1 MITHYDYKLLY
12 HNIINKYQL
21 DKIKF
26 DNNIYDIGIDQ
37 FINNLYKYNKNYE
50 NDNLYKYKKNIDY
63 VVYINDRLVNFL
75 NENDIVI
82 DNILFYSK
90 LYRKIFIIVD
100 LYRCIN
106 IKNIDSDI
114 YSDIQKIS
122 ESNYMT
128 KKVLIKIFIDKYSS
142 NKDTINIII

>member
-1 MITHYDYKLLY
+1 MITQYDYKLLY

>member
-1 MITHYDYKLLY
+1 MITQYDYKLLY
-12 HNIINKYQL
+12 HNIIKKYQL
-21 DKIKF
+21 DKNKF

>member
-1 MITHYDYKLLY
+1 MITQYDYILLY

-26 DNNIYDIGIDQ
+26 DNNIYDYEIDQ
-37 FINNLYKYNKNYE
+37 FINSLYKYKKNNEY
-50 NDNLYKYKKNIDY
+50 DNLYLYKKNIDY

-75 NENDIVI
+75 NENDIEI

-114 YSDIQKIS
+114 YDDIKKIS
-122 ESNYMT
+122 ESNYIT
-128 KKVLIKIFIDKYSS
+128 KKILIKNFIDKYSS
-142 NKDTINIII
+142 NKDTIKIII

>member
-1 MITHYDYKLLY
+1 
-12 HNIINKYQL
+12 
-21 DKIKF
+21 
-26 DNNIYDIGIDQ
+26 
-37 FINNLYKYNKNYE
+37 
-50 NDNLYKYKKNIDY
+50 

-75 NENDIVI
+75 NENDIEI

-114 YSDIQKIS
+114 YDDIKKIS
-122 ESNYMT
+122 ESNYIT
-128 KKVLIKIFIDKYSS
+128 KKILIKNFIDKYS
-142 NKDTINIII
+142 NKKNTIKIII